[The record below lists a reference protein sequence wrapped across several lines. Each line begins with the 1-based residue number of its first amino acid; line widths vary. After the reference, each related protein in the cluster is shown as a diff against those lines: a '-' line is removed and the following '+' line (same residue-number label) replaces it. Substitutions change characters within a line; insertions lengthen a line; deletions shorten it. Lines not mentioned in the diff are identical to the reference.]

1 MNSNLADMTEE
12 SPRLYW
18 EYPPRYDHLDEKSEG
33 DVEPQIWVTQT
44 CSCCGNKLKTVI
56 PKPITEKI

>member
-1 MNSNLADMTEE
+1 MTEE